1 MEMLGAD
8 WLLAITAVWL
18 FFNIMLCNSLQARYP
33 ALLIPTILYNIF
45 VIVQF
50 TSCSR
55 FTTWKQCWDLIYL
68 TVRCY
73 YSGVAISFVS
83 GMIIYP
89 VTCRSEIF
97 EVQEKYIEAVRS
109 MLRESARYLGNLKT
123 TPTFPTSAGG
133 QIQDEVEAQ
142 EGTWN
147 GAEIQQKMVEVKALY
162 TKMRHELAMAKRE
175 IAWGKLRAR
184 DINAIT
190 DLCRHILMPL

>member
-1 MEMLGAD
+1 MLGAN
-8 WLLAITAVWL
+8 WRIAITAVWL

-45 VIVQF
+45 VIVQL
-50 TSCSR
+50 TSCPR
-55 FTTWKQCWDLIYL
+55 FTTWTQCWDLIYL

-73 YSGVAISFVS
+73 YSGIAISFVS
-83 GMIIYP
+83 GIIIYP

-97 EVQEKYIEAVRS
+97 EVQEKYIEAVRC
-109 MLRESARYLGNLKT
+109 MLRESAQYLGTLQT
-123 TPTFPTSAGG
+123 TPTFPTPADG
-133 QIQDEVEAQ
+133 QIQGEIEAQ
-142 EGTWN
+142 QGID
-147 GAEIQQKMVEVKALY
+147 GAKIQQKMAGVRALY

-190 DLCRHILMPL
+190 DLCRQILMPL